1 LLKIG
6 KKRYS
11 LTLLI
16 EMSNKKEHLEY
27 IKLKGEFN
35 IKCSNAIF
43 SNLEIILLRKYGYW
57 FSALINGDLEP
68 ITTIQKEFI
77 LAFKEGKTPV
87 TFQEK
92 TWFKY
97 IGRLKLEKESP
108 EKFKLNYSLEE
119 DDFFSR
125 EDYYK
130 IHPEK
135 K

>member
-1 LLKIG
+1 
-6 KKRYS
+6 
-11 LTLLI
+11 
-16 EMSNKKEHLEY
+16 MSNKKEHFKY
-27 IKLKGEFN
+27 IELKGEFN
-35 IKCSNAIF
+35 IRCSNAIF
-43 SNLEIILLRKYGYW
+43 SNLEIILLKKYGYW
-57 FSALINGDLEP
+57 FSALINDNLEP
-68 ITTIQKEFI
+68 ITKIQEEFI
-77 LAFKEGKTPV
+77 LKFKEVKIPV

-92 TWFKY
+92 AWFKY

-108 EKFKLNYSLEE
+108 EKFKLNYSLQE